1 MTETLLSTT
10 FSTFQALPFSDRC
23 HRVWQRG
30 DHLLIGVSPGNS
42 YFSHLRIAQLVRWG
56 RQFFDSV
63 DVVHADLHVDTQFAA
78 FGYPAD
84 QARRRAAKETKTTR
98 RRIERGVE
106 LAGRSRVGV
115 HALSEF
121 ADTPAYRRLAG
132 EVAGALAEDEDFR
145 LATEGMAAGFLAA
158 RLPEGQAP
166 SADQLAA
173 GVAYIAAEL
182 PFFLDTPSL
191 LDVPSSVSCYHV
203 ELPLTPV
210 LFGRDRGLRA
220 APGQGYAVV
229 RPRAVPQLPQVAT
242 AA

>member
-42 YFSHLRIAQLVRWG
+42 YFTHLRIAQLVRWG
-56 RQFFDSV
+56 RQFFTAV
-63 DVVHADLHVDTQFAA
+63 DVVYADLQVDTQYAVH
-78 FGYPAD
+78 GYPAEL
-84 QARRRAAKETKTTR
+84 AVRRAQKEIKATR
-98 RRIERGVE
+98 RRIERG
-106 LAGRSRVGV
+106 LALAACGGAGL

-121 ADTPAYRRLAG
+121 ADTAVYRRLRG
-132 EVAGALAEDEDFR
+132 EVATALAEDAELRDAAER
-145 LATEGMAAGFLAA
+145 MAAGFLAS
-158 RLPEGQAP
+158 RLPEGEPP
-166 SADQLAA
+166 SSEQLAA
-173 GVAYIAAEL
+173 GLGYIAAEL

-191 LDVPSSVSCYHV
+191 LGVESSLSCYHV

-210 LFGRDRGLRA
+210 LFGREHGLRA
-220 APGQGYAVV
+220 APGQGYAVL
-229 RPRAVPQLPQVAT
+229 RPRVDPQLAS